1 MDTVNGIDLSAP
13 AVSSLVMRDLSEYA
27 TLTFLAAF
35 DVQPST
41 LTQTGPKRI
50 TYIALMKK
58 TMPLL
63 VDLYSQ
69 FKATPDIYA
78 DGTLEAVISVSLRSC
93 FLRCTSLILVPMI
106 GVLHPYQDEVRLPCS
121 VEIRQRPSAMENR
134 HYKLPAR
141 RQRML
146 SANERTEGE

>member
-27 TLTFLAAF
+27 TLAFLAAF

-63 VDLYSQ
+63 VDLYVQ
-69 FKATPDIYA
+69 FKAKPDLYA
-78 DGTLEAVISVSLRSC
+78 DGTLEAVISVCLRSLLSFVAFSTKTLDMC
-93 FLRCTSLILVPMI
+93 ACERRIPFLSR
-106 GVLHPYQDEVRLPCS
+106 
-121 VEIRQRPSAMENR
+121 
-134 HYKLPAR
+134 
-141 RQRML
+141 
-146 SANERTEGE
+146 